1 MFSDWKDIIEESI
14 EIIELNEGKN
24 IPNDK
29 KKWAYAKSQAK
40 KKFKK
45 YPSAYANAWASKKY
59 KELGGTWKKKSKK

>member
-1 MFSDWKDIIEESI
+1 MFSDWKDIIEENI

-29 KKWAYAKSQAK
+29 KKWSYAKSQAK

-45 YPSAYANAWASKKY
+45 WPSAYASSWAAKKY